1 MSTITWI
8 FVIAVSVQIVYFFA
22 IFIRLFFS
30 AKTELIKGEKP
41 FVTIV
46 VCAKNEANH
55 LRKNILFLLNQ
66 EYATSNGHKLFE
78 VLVIDDFSTDETAL
92 VLQEIQEKYAHLKV
106 ALTDVSFAEY
116 KGKKGA
122 LLTAKKIAKGNILL
136 LTDADCY
143 PASPYWI
150 KEMVADYKTEQIV
163 AGYGAYAYQMG
174 LLNAFI
180 RWETLHTFVQYAAFA
195 KASMPYM
202 FVGRNVLY
210 EKEVLSAAARNPTW
224 QKLQYGDDDLLLQGP
239 HRWAVTI
246 SDSAAAKT
254 ISAPPK
260 TWSEWLSQ
268 KQRHVSTGKYYRFSV
283 QLFLG
288 LYAISH
294 HITWLLGL
302 ILLFQ
307 GNAWGSLLLFRCLLY
322 WSLWL
327 FVGKKLKE
335 KNMFLWLGIVDF
347 GWVFYHFVLSPYI
360 FIKNKITWRMQKQM
374 D

>member
-1 MSTITWI
+1 MSALTWI

-30 AKTELIKGEKP
+30 HKTELIKGEKP

-150 KEMVADYKTEQIV
+150 QEMVADYKTEQIV

-210 EKEVLSAAARNPTW
+210 EKEVLSSAARNPTW
-224 QKLQYGDDDLLLQGP
+224 QALQYGDDDLLLQDT
-239 HRWAVTI
+239 HRWTVNI
-246 SDSAAAKT
+246 SDRAAAKT
-254 ISAPPK
+254 ISAPPQ
-260 TWSEWLSQ
+260 TWKEWLNQ
-268 KQRHVSTGKYYRFSV
+268 KQRHVSTGKYYRFSI
-283 QLFLG
+283 QMLLG

-294 HITWLLGL
+294 HFTWLLGL
-302 ILLFQ
+302 ILLFLAN
-307 GNAWGSLLLFRCLLY
+307 GWGILLLLRCLLY

-327 FVGKKLKE
+327 FVGKKLEE
-335 KNMFLWLGIVDF
+335 KNLFLWLGITDL
-347 GWVFYHFVLSPYI
+347 GWMFYHFILSPYI

>member
-1 MSTITWI
+1 MSALTWI
-8 FVIAVSVQIVYFFA
+8 FVIAVSVQIVYFFT

-30 AKTELIKGEKP
+30 AKTEFSKVDKP
-41 FVTIV
+41 FVSIV
-46 VCAKNEANH
+46 VCAKNEAVG
-55 LRKNILFLLNQ
+55 LRKNLPLILEQQYLNAQ
-66 EYATSNGHKLFE
+66 NAYWFE
-78 VLVIDDFSTDETAL
+78 VLVIDDFSTDDTPL
-92 VLQEIQEKYAHLKV
+92 VLQELQEKYPHLKV

-122 LLTAKKIAKGNILL
+122 LLTAQKNAKGAILL
-136 LTDADCY
+136 FTDADCY
-143 PASPYWI
+143 PASPHWI
-150 KEMVADYKTEQIV
+150 TEMTLVYKSNKIV
-163 AGYGAYAYQMG
+163 AGYGAYAYHRG
-174 LLNAFI
+174 LLNGFI

-260 TWSEWLSQ
+260 TWSEWLAQ

-283 QLFLG
+283 QLFLA

-335 KNMFLWLGIVDF
+335 KNMFLWLGISDL
-347 GWVFYHFVLSPYI
+347 GWLFYHVLLSPYI
-360 FIKNKITWRMQKQM
+360 FIKNKITWRR
-374 D
+374 